1 MCMRN
6 RSVRRRSVL
15 RHGNISSALH
25 NDRSSFALLTVT
37 NPKCVLAA
45 DLAHEYGI
53 DSSAVTRLIDRLGK
67 RYLLT
72 RMRSGEDRRILQL
85 ALTPEG
91 QRIAVRIPAIFSG
104 VLDDLLS
111 RFTPEEARS
120 LKSMLKGLL
129 SNADT
134 QLSGPHSN
142 QLLQQGVIS
151 PLQCP
156 PSHSTDTQK
165 RQAMK
170 SLSLYAPALSCRA
183 VVTATVAALTLTGC
197 ANYIGIK
204 SDRQMSSP
212 AQYESNQSLPSQG
225 GPWPSL
231 DWASQFGDPQLP
243 KLIAEALGGNPSI
256 AQAQARLAKAQS
268 YIESSRSTLLP
279 QVTGSYAWTR
289 ERYSPNGLFIP
300 PIGGQWDSENNIL
313 ASASWDLDLWGKNRQ
328 RLGQAVSQERA
339 AEADMQQARVTL
351 AASVAS
357 AYNQLARLYA
367 QRDIAQREIQ
377 NREEIGRI
385 TDGRVTAGLDTNVE
399 RQTAIGNI
407 ATTRANLSDLDGQIT
422 VVRYQLGA
430 LLGKGPDRGLQI
442 AQPVLAPGGAVA
454 LPDNLPA
461 DLLARRPDVVAAR
474 WQVEAA
480 LHDVK
485 EAKAEF
491 FPDVNLSAAAGFDAF
506 GWGRFFTAGSRQVQL
521 GPAIHLPIFDGG
533 ALRSQLKGRYAD
545 FDYNVASYNQTLIN
559 ALNDVSAQL
568 ASIHSIDRQ
577 QADAQRALD
586 ASTSAYQ
593 LSVVRYKAG
602 LSPQLQVLS
611 ADQNRLAAEQTLTDL
626 RMSRRNMQ
634 IGLIKA
640 LGGGFD
646 AAKADLVVPTE
657 ARVAR
662 TAQSSQ
668 PLPAS
673 EATPAAAD

>member
-1 MCMRN
+1 MNSPGRSSLRLPG
-6 RSVRRRSVL
+6 RSVV
-15 RHGNISSALH
+15 
-25 NDRSSFALLTVT
+25 
-37 NPKCVLAA
+37 
-45 DLAHEYGI
+45 
-53 DSSAVTRLIDRLGK
+53 
-67 RYLLT
+67 
-72 RMRSGEDRRILQL
+72 
-85 ALTPEG
+85 
-91 QRIAVRIPAIFSG
+91 
-104 VLDDLLS
+104 
-111 RFTPEEARS
+111 
-120 LKSMLKGLL
+120 
-129 SNADT
+129 
-134 QLSGPHSN
+134 
-142 QLLQQGVIS
+142 
-151 PLQCP
+151 
-156 PSHSTDTQK
+156 
-165 RQAMK
+165 
-170 SLSLYAPALSCRA
+170 
-183 VVTATVAALTLTGC
+183 ATVAAAIVLSGC
-197 ANYIGIK
+197 ANYFGIH
-204 SDRQMSSP
+204 SDKRMAPP
-212 AQYESNQSLPSQG
+212 ANYETAQSLPAEDGQ
-225 GPWPSL
+225 WPSL

-243 KLIAEALGGNPSI
+243 RLIAEALDGNPSI
-256 AQAQARLAKAQS
+256 AQAQARIAKASS
-268 YIESSRSTLLP
+268 YIESSKSALYP
-279 QVTGSYAWTR
+279 KVNGSYSWNR
-289 ERYSPNGLFIP
+289 EIYSANSIYP
-300 PIGGQWDSENNIL
+300 PPFGGTWYSENNAL

-367 QRDIAQREIQ
+367 QRDIAQREIR
-377 NREEIGRI
+377 NREDIGRI

-407 ATTRANLSDLDGQIT
+407 ATTRANLTDLDGQIT

-442 AQPVLAPGGAVA
+442 AQPVLASGSAVA
-454 LPDNLPA
+454 LPGNLPA
-461 DLLARRPDVVAAR
+461 DLLARRPDMVTAR

-491 FPDVNLSAAAGFDAF
+491 FPDVNLAAAAGFDAF
-506 GWGRFFTAGSRQVQL
+506 GWGKFFTAGSRQVQF

-545 FDYNVASYNQTLIN
+545 FDYDIATYNQTLVN
-559 ALNDVSAQL
+559 ALNDVATQVS
-568 ASIHSIDRQ
+568 SIHSIDRQ
-577 QADAQRALD
+577 QADAQRALE

-646 AAKADLVVPTE
+646 ATKADLVVPADDAPVE
-657 ARVAR
+657 QAR
-662 TAQSSQ
+662 QSTQ
-668 PLPAS
+668 ALQAS
-673 EATPAAAD
+673 KATPAAAN